1 MQAKIAIVYSRF
13 NKYRSSGTQCE
24 TYVYN
29 VFYQHFWIR
38 NQNDMGII
46 YEKIMKISHLYT
58 QK

>member
-1 MQAKIAIVYSRF
+1 MIKHLKILFILY
-13 NKYRSSGTQCE
+13 KLIIK

-46 YEKIMKISHLYT
+46 YEKNRENSHLYT